1 MKQNNKSEIYFHH
14 AFYNGGDT
22 FLLEAAKT
30 NYIFFLTKGSAVLNL
45 NTDIQNR
52 LYIAGDIV
60 FIPISANINIKF
72 KIDAE
77 MLLLSFGSSVDVF
90 SEIQKIISTNEPC
103 NSKEEIGHIRIKYP
117 LNFFV
122 TLLVRYIEDEVM
134 TPELSHYKLAEL
146 FMILKKYY
154 GEEEMKRLFLPIVST
169 YPEFKLLVFSK
180 FKYSQNVDELAKAC
194 NMGKR
199 SFDRKFKLSFDGVT
213 PYNWIQIQKK
223 KGVSK
228 RLSMSGVTLSD
239 IIAEFNFYDASH
251 FNKFCKQHYSQ
262 TPEALLKAKRNIS

>member
-60 FIPISANINIKF
+60 FIPISANINITF

-77 MLLLSFGSSVDVF
+77 MLLLSFGNNIDVF
-90 SEIQKIISTNEPC
+90 SEIQKIIATDEP
-103 NSKEEIGHIRIKYP
+103 SSFSEEIGHLRIKYP

-154 GEEEMKRLFLPIVST
+154 GEDEMKRLFLPIVST

-199 SFDRKFKLSFDGVT
+199 IFERKFKLSFDGVT

-223 KGVSK
+223 NGVLK

-262 TPEALLKAKRNIS
+262 TPDVLLKAKRDIL